1 MKAVIYARFSSDRQR
16 EESIEGQLRE
26 CHEYAQKNGITI
38 VHEYVDRALSAS
50 KDTEKRLDF
59 LKMIRDSAKGQFE
72 AVLVWKLDRFARD
85 RYDSAQYKHIL
96 KQNGVRVISATE
108 PISEG
113 PEGIILEA
121 MLEGIAEYYSA
132 ELSVKIHRGQKENAL
147 KCRNN
152 GGVIPLGYKLG
163 ADQVLEVDPV
173 TAPIVQEIFKR
184 YADGETIK
192 EIQTDLNKRGL
203 KTSYGQPFH
212 YSAFSTILKNRKYIG
227 EYKYQD
233 VVIPNGIPA
242 IVEQDIFDRAQM
254 RRERNRRAPAAAKAE
269 DAYLLTTKLF
279 CGKCGKMMV
288 GESGKG
294 RAGRIYRYYKCHS
307 AKNKTGCDK
316 KPVKK
321 EWIEDIVVNQT
332 MQLVFDD
339 TVMQRLTDRLV
350 ELQGKESYDARV
362 LNKQLSEVSKSLNNV
377 MKAIEAGIIT
387 ETTKQ
392 RLEELEAQRAEIEN
406 NIAVE
411 RIKSPVLSR
420 EQIEFFL
427 AQFRKTDVNDEQARQ
442 RLIDCF
448 VNAVY
453 VYDDRIVFAFNYKDG
468 TATVSLDDI
477 DGSDLQ
483 GETPPKP
490 LQSLRL
496 QGLSLLCT
504 HSLPAEKPRIVQ
516 GLPRKVAI
524 PCYLT
529 LFGGIMHKNGI
540 SVHIGGMNDETYADG
555 KAHAAGAAAAVCA
568 DAAVGVRRAL
578 AEGAGGGRGRG
589 GWHSQLCGVGKG
601 PLDQC
606 S

>member
-72 AVLVWKLDRFARD
+72 AVLVWKLDRFSRD

-96 KQNGVRVISATE
+96 KKNGVRVISATE

-362 LNKQLSEVSKSLNNV
+362 LNKQLAEVSKSLNNV

-427 AQFRKTDVNDEQARQ
+427 AQFRKTDVNDEEARQ

-483 GETPPKP
+483 GEVPPKSSRNCP
-490 LQSLRL
+490 KTDDFRNFFYIFTFATLCNLWCFRALLLQICCKFLRRKSSAYRASR
-496 QGLSLLCT
+496 GFG
-504 HSLPAEKPRIVQ
+504 PAELLQ
-516 GLPRKVAI
+516 
-524 PCYLT
+524 
-529 LFGGIMHKNGI
+529 I
-540 SVHIGGMNDETYADG
+540 SQAN
-555 KAHAAGAAAAVCA
+555 AARTFSVVSAS
-568 DAAVGVRRAL
+568 RL
-578 AEGAGGGRGRG
+578 AR
-589 GWHSQLCGVGKG
+589 S
-601 PLDQC
+601 
-606 S
+606 

>member
-59 LKMIRDSAKGQFE
+59 LKMIRDSANGQFE
-72 AVLVWKLDRFARD
+72 TVLVWKLDRFSRD

-96 KQNGVRVISATE
+96 KKNGVRVISATE

-350 ELQGKESYDARV
+350 ELQGKESYDARA
-362 LNKQLSEVSKSLNNV
+362 LNKQLAEVSKSLNNV

-427 AQFRKTDVNDEQARQ
+427 AQFRKTDVNDEEARQ

-483 GETPPKP
+483 GEAPPKISRKHLVFGRFSYYFKKLVSAVRGHVLSNVLEYCLILGHL
-490 LQSLRL
+490 LQ
-496 QGLSLLCT
+496 T
-504 HSLPAEKPRIVQ
+504 TA
-516 GLPRKVAI
+516 KVSDKKCCNFPEI
-524 PCYLT
+524 PKSEVSCLT
-529 LFGGIMHKNGI
+529 QI
-540 SVHIGGMNDETYADG
+540 
-555 KAHAAGAAAAVCA
+555 
-568 DAAVGVRRAL
+568 
-578 AEGAGGGRGRG
+578 
-589 GWHSQLCGVGKG
+589 
-601 PLDQC
+601 
-606 S
+606 

>member
-72 AVLVWKLDRFARD
+72 AVLVWKFDRFARD

-242 IVEQDIFDRAQM
+242 IVEQDIFDRTQM

-362 LNKQLSEVSKSLNNV
+362 LNKQLAEVSKSLNNV

-483 GETPPKP
+483 GEAPPKSSGNCP
-490 LQSLRL
+490 KTDDFRNFFYIFTFATLCNLWCFRALLLQICCKFLRRKSSAYRASR
-496 QGLSLLCT
+496 GFG
-504 HSLPAEKPRIVQ
+504 PAELLQ
-516 GLPRKVAI
+516 
-524 PCYLT
+524 
-529 LFGGIMHKNGI
+529 I
-540 SVHIGGMNDETYADG
+540 SQAN
-555 KAHAAGAAAAVCA
+555 AARTFSAVSA
-568 DAAVGVRRAL
+568 SRLSR
-578 AEGAGGGRGRG
+578 
-589 GWHSQLCGVGKG
+589 S
-601 PLDQC
+601 
-606 S
+606 